1 MRILACFLLCSMMGG
16 VSEVLF
22 IAGKNFIKGRLGR
35 TARKLPDSSAP
46 IRARARFVIASVPTI
61 APNAAGLESEQA

>member
-1 MRILACFLLCSMMGG
+1 
-16 VSEVLF
+16 
-22 IAGKNFIKGRLGR
+22 LGR